1 MSAAAAKVVS
11 KLVKPKAKGK
21 GGRKRKRRGP
31 APATE
36 QQKNAAKVLGMS
48 IKEIK
53 KLSPSE
59 LKAKLKE
66 AKPKKKKE
74 DKVKY
79 SRKVKAEIDR
89 LKAEQ
94 EADKAKDMGKDI
106 LPKRRATGPKG
117 QEVQQ
122 GPLLSKVP
130 APTKKEMSPATRRRL
145 GMSGMLKRGVYAP
158 PASMVAEEMGLG
170 SRGRAKMPTGEEL
183 DELIASGFEI
193 KKGGGKVKR
202 RMGGKVRGYGKALR
216 GY

>member
-1 MSAAAAKVVS
+1 MSAAAKVVS
-11 KLVKPKAKGK
+11 KLVKPKVKGK

-59 LKAKLKE
+59 LKAKLKA
-66 AKPKKKKE
+66 AKPEKKKE

-122 GPLLSKVP
+122 GPLLSRVST
-130 APTKKEMSPATRRRL
+130 PTKKEMSPATRRRL
-145 GMSGMLKRGVYAP
+145 GKSGMLKRGEYAP
-158 PASMVAEEMGLG
+158 PASMIAEEMGMG
-170 SRGRAKMPTGEEL
+170 GRGRELMPTGEEL

-202 RMGGKVRGYGKALR
+202 RMGGKVRGFGKALR

>member
-1 MSAAAAKVVS
+1 MSAGKVVS
-11 KLVKPKAKGK
+11 KIVKPKGA

-74 DKVKY
+74 DKVK
-79 SRKVKAEIDR
+79 RTPAENKELAK
-89 LKAEQ
+89 LKREQ
-94 EADKAKDMGKDI
+94 QREMREESANI
-106 LPKRRATGPKG
+106 LPSRRATGPKG

-130 APTKKEMSPATRRRL
+130 VPKKREVSPETYKRQKRTGQRRK
-145 GMSGMLKRGVYAP
+145 GEYAP
-158 PASMVAEEMGLG
+158 PASMIAEEMGMG
-170 SRGRAKMPTGEEL
+170 GRGREMMPTGKEL
-183 DELIASGFEI
+183 DELISSGFEI
-193 KKGGGKVKR
+193 KKYGGKVKR
-202 RMGGKVRGYGKALR
+202 RMGGQVRGFGKALR